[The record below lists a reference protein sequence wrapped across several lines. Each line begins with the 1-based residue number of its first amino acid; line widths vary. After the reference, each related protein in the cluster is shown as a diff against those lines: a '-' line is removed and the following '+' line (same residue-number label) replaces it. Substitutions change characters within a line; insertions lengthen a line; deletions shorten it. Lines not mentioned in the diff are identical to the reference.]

1 MSTSRYVAIGKF
13 LIAERSSQSLL
24 VATKYC
30 KNRHVIDQKD
40 NFCRTCGDE
49 LSISGEFIDDTNDLC
64 DLDVTDPT
72 DKEMVEY
79 WTGKQIF
86 PDQEL
91 MQQFIAGTTSLL
103 NCFILRQDDYIDA
116 NEETITMI
124 KHSENHATQA
134 QVDWLYSKL
143 EIKFSTTVSGT
154 IVYHC

>member
-13 LIAERSSQSLL
+13 LIAERSTRSLL

-30 KNRHVIDQKD
+30 KSRHVIDQKA
-40 NFCRTCGDE
+40 NYCATCGE
-49 LSISGEFIDDTNDLC
+49 ALSMTGEFVDDAIDLC
-64 DLDVTDPT
+64 DLDVTDQT

-116 NEETITMI
+116 NEETITMHR
-124 KHSENHATQA
+124 HSQNHATQE
-134 QVDWLYSKL
+134 QIDWLYKAL
-143 EIKFSTTVSGT
+143 KIQFSTTVSGT